1 MLNREIED
9 RKLSKLINYA
19 EMFPINDIPGFT
31 RIVSLD
37 LKYIKVSANV
47 LQYFNQMEEN
57 LFDQSDIG
65 CKDPIELM
73 NEIKMLSYN
82 QLGAEWK
89 TLLGHKKLIIC
100 DNEIIGTIANFIDIT
115 NNGLIDVGR
124 LLFNKE
130 KKLQRK
136 KMTFLIQNRHDYHG
150 LTKKEQECLFF
161 LIRGC
166 SYAEISKRLHIA
178 ITTIQTH
185 IEHIK
190 HKLQVGNKS
199 QVIEKALALGF
210 LSVIPETLLT
220 K

>member
-1 MLNREIED
+1 MINIED

-19 EMFPINDIPGFT
+19 ETFPINDLPGFT

-37 LKYIKVSANV
+37 LKYIKVSANAQ
-47 LQYFNQMEEN
+47 QYLNQIEEN
-57 LFDQSDIG
+57 LFEQSDLWNQ
-65 CKDPIELM
+65 DQIELM

-82 QLGAEWK
+82 QLGAEWE
-89 TLLGHKKLIIC
+89 TLLGHKKLIVS
-100 DNEIIGTIANFIDIT
+100 DNEIIGTIANFIDVT
-115 NNGLIDVGR
+115 NNGIIDVGR

-199 QVIEKALALGF
+199 QVIEKAMALGF
-210 LSVIPETLLT
+210 LSVIPETLLA